1 METPQQVINRFTAQL
16 GTSYGCGGVVTA
28 TWNEPLTRG
37 DRVRIKEGYDDSG
50 RVGFYEAK
58 ANDEAGKVVVFIE
71 NEANILLADAIEP
84 YPYTREERI
93 ERAIED
99 ANALLAHNYER
110 DYTPITP
117 AMHSILFAI
126 LDAGV

>member
-1 METPQQVINRFTAQL
+1 MYEQQRHDLEHAFLAK
-16 GTSYGCGGVVTA
+16 TSLIHQ
-28 TWNEPLTRG
+28 PLQRG

-71 NEANILLADAIEP
+71 DVPNILLADAIEP
-84 YPYTREERI
+84 FPYNREERI
-93 ERAIED
+93 LRAIED
-99 ANALLAHNYER
+99 FHYSFDI
-110 DYTPITP
+110 DYDSITDVS
-117 AMHSILFAI
+117 AVLYAI